1 MKLIHITDTH
11 LVARGLELYGLDPH
25 ARLAAA
31 VADINAHHRDAELAV
46 ITGDLTHW
54 GEPTAYAN
62 FLDCMSQLAIPYVA
76 MVGNHDRR
84 EACLEMIRSAPRDDN
99 GFVQGF
105 RDTGAGR
112 LIFLDT
118 LEHDTHAGHM
128 CEKRLGWF
136 ERTLRES
143 PQEKPIFLFM
153 HHPPF
158 DVGIVE
164 MDQIALVER
173 EQFEA
178 IVRPYLGRIRHL
190 FHGHVHR
197 PISGSWI
204 GIPFSTLRGTNHQVW
219 FDLDPTS
226 PHLASQEPPAYG
238 VVIIGDKTVIVH
250 AHDYLDSGPRFPFG
264 KPGVDDREYA
274 LGAFER

>member
-11 LVARGLELYGLDPH
+11 FVAPGLTLYGLDPH
-25 ARLAAA
+25 ARLSAA
-31 VADINAHHRDAELAV
+31 VTDINAHHRDAELV
-46 ITGDLTHW
+46 IVTGDITHW
-54 GEPTAYAN
+54 GEPQAYAS
-62 FLDCMSQLAIPYVA
+62 FADCMAVLKVPYVTL
-76 MVGNHDRR
+76 VGNHDLRH
-84 EACLEMIRSAPRDDN
+84 ECLAALKSAPRDNN

-105 RDTGAGR
+105 RDASRGR

-128 CEKRLGWF
+128 CDRRLSWLQQ
-136 ERTLRES
+136 TLAET

-158 DVGIVE
+158 NVGIDA

-173 EQFEA
+173 EQFSD
-178 IVRPYLGRIRHL
+178 IIKPYLGRIRHL

-197 PISGSWI
+197 PISGSWM
-204 GIPFSTLRGTNHQVW
+204 GVPFSTLRGTNHQVW
-219 FDLDPTS
+219 FDLNPSS

-238 VVIIGDKTVIVH
+238 VVLVTGHTVIVH
-250 AHDYLDSGPRFPFG
+250 AHDYMDQSPRFPFSKDG
-264 KPGVDDREYA
+264 ASDREYV
-274 LGAFER
+274 LGTF